1 MMRIWLF
8 LHLLGFTMWLGGGL
22 ASMVG
27 GIAAK
32 REGREALGPVARVQ
46 AAIHKAIIAP
56 GALLVVL
63 SGLILTFSVTGRTG
77 ELAGFSLWLMLMQ
90 GAGLLGALIV
100 LLIGLPTAAKLA
112 RLDPTGQGAA
122 YFDELRQRQRI
133 VGSVAGT
140 LALLALLA
148 GALVRYPT

>member
-1 MMRIWLF
+1 MIRFWLF

-22 ASMVG
+22 ASMVA

-32 REGREALGPVARVQ
+32 REDRAGLGAIARAQ
-46 AAIHKAIIAP
+46 AAAQKAIIAP

-63 SGLILTFSVTGRTG
+63 SGLILTFSVSGQTG
-77 ELAGFSLWLMLMQ
+77 ELAGFSIWLVVMQ
-90 GAGLLGALIV
+90 GAGLVGALIV

-122 YFDELRQRQRI
+122 FFDELRQRQRI
-133 VGSVAGT
+133 VASVSAT
-140 LALLALLA
+140 LALVALVA
-148 GALVRYPT
+148 GAWVG